1 MLPVLTL
8 MLVFFFFSFCSPWPF
23 RCTSILCLSVSAPAA
38 LHDVLLSP
46 GSSHCPSKL
55 QVVPASSCANA
66 EPLCAAGNIH
76 GHGAVLALS
85 TSSRC
90 GKLQAN
96 LGKMSLN
103 INWKLERIC
112 PIASLWLWEPGSNL
126 VSLCYFILFF
136 LSSSLSLIY
145 LFIGVCVLGYVQIL
159 ILVTMV
165 CYFKKYLI
173 FLLFLRLKY
182 NCITSLFPFFPL
194 VPSLCPLALFQVY
207 ELFLN
212 FWYIYSHI
220 YVYIYS

>member
-1 MLPVLTL
+1 MLTVLTL
-8 MLVFFFFSFCSPWPF
+8 TLAFLFFLFPLAFQVHIYLV
-23 RCTSILCLSVSAPAA
+23 LSASAPAA
-38 LHDVLLSP
+38 LHGVLLSP
-46 GSSHCPSKL
+46 GSSHCPSNL
-55 QVVPASSCANA
+55 QVVPASSSANA

-76 GHGAVLALS
+76 GHGTVLALS

-96 LGKMSLN
+96 LSKMSLN

-112 PIASLWLWEPGSNL
+112 PIASLWLWDPGSNL

-136 LSSSLSLIY
+136 LSSSLSLIC
-145 LFIGVCVLGYVQIL
+145 LFIGVCVLGYAQIL
-159 ILVTMV
+159 IFVTIV

-182 NCITSLFPFFPL
+182 NCITSLFPFSPL
-194 VPSLCPLALFQVY
+194 VPSLCPPALFQVY
-207 ELFLN
+207 DLFLN
-212 FWYIYSHI
+212 FWYMYSHI